1 MELSGHVQNG
11 VVVLDDSVSL
21 PEGAAVVVTYIES
34 PMIHVGK
41 QPIRVELP
49 LVPSG
54 EPGSIH
60 LSNERIYEILD
71 NEDIE
76 AMKSTWNAPS

>member
-11 VVVLDDSVSL
+11 VIVLDDSVSL
-21 PEGAAVVVTYIES
+21 PEGAAVVVTYVETQANS
-34 PMIHVGK
+34 VCNQAK
-41 QPIRVELP
+41 RVELP
-49 LVPSG
+49 LVSSG

-60 LSNERIYEILD
+60 LTNERIYEILD
-71 NEDIE
+71 SEDIE